1 LYAAI
6 SNLSEFE
13 IFEPDDK
20 NTILCILLKGSSC
33 KQLIYLVMVGQI
45 TRRNRQAVTLDAFI
59 LNATTWALSEIKG
72 HKHKSR
78 KVIFGG

>member
-33 KQLIYLVMVGQI
+33 SNYLSGYDESIQEETFAI
-45 TRRNRQAVTLDAFI
+45 TLDAFI
-59 LNATTWALSEIKG
+59 LNATTWALVK
-72 HKHKSR
+72 
-78 KVIFGG
+78 